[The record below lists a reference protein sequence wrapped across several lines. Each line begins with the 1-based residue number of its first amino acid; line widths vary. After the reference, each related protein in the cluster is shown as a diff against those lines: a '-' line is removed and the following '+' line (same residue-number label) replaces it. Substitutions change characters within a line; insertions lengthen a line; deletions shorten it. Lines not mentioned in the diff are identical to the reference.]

1 MASGDQIA
9 FWWASDNHPL
19 ASGAATPDTRN
30 GHPVYEF
37 DPGSDEEAWFESI
50 CPSYYSNGGIKVRL
64 FVGCDTATSGTM
76 RFQSDFERITAGSLD
91 VDADS
96 FSGTFQSGSMAAPG
110 TAGIFNWLEINHTN
124 AQIDSVTA
132 GDLFRLKVRRDA
144 DDTSGTDNVSGDVQL
159 MAVQL
164 VEI

>member
-1 MASGDQIA
+1 MASGDQLA

-19 ASGAATPDTRN
+19 ATNAATPDTRN

-37 DPGSDEEAWFESI
+37 DWSVDEEAWFESI
-50 CPSYYSNGGIKVRL
+50 IPSYYSNGGIKVRL
-64 FVGCDTATSGTM
+64 FLGADTTTTGTM
-76 RFQSDFERITAGSLD
+76 RFQSDFERIQAGTLD

-96 FSGTFQSGSMAAPG
+96 FSGTFQSGSMAAPAA
-110 TAGIFNWLEINHTN
+110 AGIFNWLEISHTN
-124 AQIDSVTA
+124 AQIDGITA
-132 GDLFRLKVRRDA
+132 GDLFRLKIRRDA
-144 DDTSGTDNVSGDVQL
+144 DDTSGTDSVGSDVQL